1 MASSGQEQSQHEM
14 MDQMIQMSK
23 ELNHE
28 KTAHTEVK
36 HQLLCCIEDMKKIET
51 ASLGTIKVFLQ
62 LVSHNQN
69 VERAMALNQQCLDE
83 QKDAQAT
90 EMQDLKQRAVELAT
104 NRDQLENFTL
114 TIQNRMLMAQCNQ
127 LRNEK
132 SKKMTKTQTNEGEVQ
147 IKKLETYV
155 RNVQTQLNH
164 EKRELTAKLSHCN
177 LYLKDF
183 CCSQKFDV
191 KNAKVMTTELAAKND
206 KEKQQ
211 IMAQILLSH
220 TELKKAM
227 NVSHQQNDRNEELQ
241 QELKLVCFSCH
252 IRHLTKCPNWCR
264 TWNICFLLIFS

>member
-164 EKRELTAKLSHCN
+164 EKRELTAKLLTNKTFLEDS
-177 LYLKDF
+177 
-183 CCSQKFDV
+183 CCSIDLEMKIAEV
-191 KNAKVMTTELAAKND
+191 RTTKLATINA

-211 IMAQILLSH
+211 IMAQIHSSQ

-227 NVSHQQNDRNEELQ
+227 NVSHQQNERNEELQ
-241 QELKLVCFSCH
+241 QELKLESEQQSSND
-252 IRHLTKCPNWCR
+252 IQGGA
-264 TWNICFLLIFS
+264 

>member
-147 IKKLETYV
+147 IKKLEMYV